1 MKNQFPVRG
10 ATTAAVE
17 FFVITPDDDADL
29 GQVPRAIYVGAGGDV
44 AVQGQLDDE
53 AVTFKGV
60 PAGTTLVIAPARV
73 LDTGTTATDLVA
85 LV

>member
-1 MKNQFPVRG
+1 MRNQFPARG

-17 FFVITPDDDADL
+17 FFAITPDDDADL
-29 GQVPRAIYVGAGGDV
+29 SQVPRAIYVGGGGDV

-60 PAGTTLVIAPARV
+60 PTGTILVIAPARV

>member
-1 MKNQFPVRG
+1 MRNQFPVRG

-17 FFVITPDDDADL
+17 FFSIVPHDTNELA
-29 GQVPRAIYVGAGGDV
+29 QVPRAIFVGGAGDL

-53 AVTFKGV
+53 TVIFKGLA
-60 PAGTTLVIAPARV
+60 AGQTLVIAPARV

>member
-17 FFVITPDDDADL
+17 FFAITPHDTDEL
-29 GQVPRAIYVGAGGDV
+29 PQVPRAIFVGGAGDI
-44 AVQGQLDDE
+44 AVRGQLGEDT
-53 AVTFKGV
+53 VVFKGLT
-60 PAGTTLVIAPARV
+60 AGQTLVIAPVQV
-73 LDTGTTATDLVA
+73 LLAGTTATNLVG